1 MASTINGTSTG
12 NGGLISTG
20 DDSGILNIQTNETT
34 AITVDASQNVGIG
47 TASPSQK
54 LEVATAAGGTI
65 GLRYI
70 GNSGYATVGTDGSNN
85 ILFSIGNPPTE
96 RMRIN
101 SSGNVL
107 VGKTTTS
114 ETTVGFNINTL
125 GSAISSGT
133 DNYWVAYNTSASA
146 YRFYVSPAG
155 TINATNT
162 SITAISDLSLKENIR
177 DLETGLAQVMAL
189 KPRRFDWKEETKID
203 QKNVAGFIAQELE
216 QVLPEL
222 VYEYQYN
229 ATETK
234 KSIKMG
240 DILPTLVKAIQELKA
255 INDTQAE
262 TINALTARVVA
273 LEQA

>member
-1 MASTINGTSTG
+1 
-12 NGGLISTG
+12 
-20 DDSGILNIQTNETT
+20 
-34 AITVDASQNVGIG
+34 
-47 TASPSQK
+47 
-54 LEVATAAGGTI
+54 
-65 GLRYI
+65 
-70 GNSGYATVGTDGSNN
+70 
-85 ILFSIGNPPTE
+85 
-96 RMRIN
+96 MRIN